1 MDSGEVG
8 TTRAKDAI
16 IPQANFQVQPGLFR
30 EIPPAVELSA
40 YDIVRI
46 SSRPPFPAKP
56 TKSRTPAAQDTAAD
70 PPDQAYSPACSKPY
84 LTPIQPRKQTPPTPF
99 PFPLPLPLPL
109 PTPPN
114 TSRA

>member
-46 SSRPPFPAKP
+46 SSRPLSQPNQLSLGHPP
-56 TKSRTPAAQDTAAD
+56 PRTPQ
-70 PPDQAYSPACSKPY
+70 
-84 LTPIQPRKQTPPTPF
+84 
-99 PFPLPLPLPL
+99 
-109 PTPPN
+109 PTPPIKPILQLVPSPILRLSN
-114 TSRA
+114 LANKPHQPPSPSPLPPIPPEHEGSMLVQ